1 MAEPT
6 PESEATKKGGMS
18 NLVVRLL
25 TAVVV
30 VPILLYALFWA
41 PWWLFFS
48 IVAFASL
55 ISAVEMSSMMLP
67 GHRGLA
73 VWAVVASL
81 GVFGTFYFQPSA
93 LAVVTAALA
102 ATALGFLFALAAPDP
117 IETAASRL
125 SFLVVTPLYAGGML
139 SAIAMLHRLDH
150 GGAWVVLAMMLAW
163 FGDTGGYFA
172 GRAFG
177 RHKLYPKVSPKKTV
191 EGAVG
196 GALASVGGALLAHFW
211 YLPTLPLLDGIVL
224 ALCAS
229 GIGQAGDLTI
239 SLIKRSA
246 DVKDSGFIV
255 PGHGGLLDRID
266 ALVMTSFATWLY
278 TAWFLPAG

>member
-6 PESEATKKGGMS
+6 PEEAGGEAKKGMS

-41 PWWLFFS
+41 PWQLFFG
-48 IVAFASL
+48 IVVVAVV
-55 ISAVEMSSMMLP
+55 ISATEFSTMMLP
-67 GHRGLA
+67 GRRGLMLWT
-73 VWAVVASL
+73 VLASL
-81 GVFGTFYFQPSA
+81 GVFAAFYFQPSA
-93 LAVVTAALA
+93 LVVVSAVSGALV
-102 ATALGFLFALAAPDP
+102 LGFLAGLSVPDP
-117 IETAASRL
+117 IATAGNRMG
-125 SFLVVTPLYAGGML
+125 FLVVTPLYAGGLL
-139 SAIAMLHRLDH
+139 SAIALLHRLDH
-150 GGAWVVLAMMLAW
+150 GGAWVVLSMMLAW

-177 RHKLYPKVSPKKTV
+177 KHKLYPKVSPKKTI
-191 EGAVG
+191 EGAIG
-196 GALASVGGALLAHFW
+196 GGFASIGGALLAHFW
-211 YLPTLPLLDGIVL
+211 YLPALPLVDGIVL
-224 ALCAS
+224 AIVAS
-229 GIGQAGDLTI
+229 ILGQSGDLMI

-266 ALVMTSFATWLY
+266 ALAMTGLSTWLY
-278 TAWFLPAG
+278 TAWFIQ

>member
-1 MAEPT
+1 
-6 PESEATKKGGMS
+6 
-18 NLVVRLL
+18 
-25 TAVVV
+25 V

-41 PWWLFFS
+41 PWQLFFG
-48 IVAFASL
+48 IVVLAVV
-55 ISAVEMSSMMLP
+55 ISATELSTMMLP
-67 GHRGLA
+67 GRRGLMA
-73 VWAVVASL
+73 WAVLASL
-81 GVFGTFYFQPSA
+81 GVFAAFYFQPSA
-93 LAVVTAALA
+93 LAIVSAVSGALV
-102 ATALGFLFALAAPDP
+102 LGFLAGLTAPDP
-117 IETAASRL
+117 IATAGNRMG
-125 SFLVVTPLYAGGML
+125 FLVVTPLYAGGL
-139 SAIAMLHRLDH
+139 LASIALLHRFDH

-177 RHKLYPKVSPKKTV
+177 KNKLYPKVSPKKTI
-191 EGAVG
+191 EGAIG

-224 ALCAS
+224 AIVAS
-229 GIGQAGDLTI
+229 ILGQSGDLMI

-266 ALVMTSFATWLY
+266 ALAMTGFTTWLY
-278 TAWFLPAG
+278 TAWFLS